1 MGSASAR
8 LRFLI
13 LFFANDAGGVQ
24 VHRRPPL
31 LHLLIPLHLLLVV
44 YIVIMAVAA
53 PELKW
58 REAEGRREEGC

>member
-8 LRFLI
+8 LCFLI
-13 LFFANDAGGVQ
+13 LFFANDAGGRQ

-31 LHLLIPLHLLLVV
+31 LHLLIPLSPLLVV
-44 YIVIMAVAA
+44 YIVVVAVAV

-58 REAEGRREEGC
+58 REAEGGGEEGC